1 MKFAALAAPGVLT
14 AALLAGCGGDETSAG
29 AADSSTGAVIDPG
42 DGGNYAPVLDPADFV
57 GRIDNVY
64 LPFRPGNR
72 WVYESEDGTERI
84 EVEVLSETRVVMGIT
99 ATVVRDTVYEDGDL
113 VEDTWDWYAQDKD
126 GNVWYLGE
134 DTAEYEDG
142 KIIDHNGAWEAGVD
156 GALPGIAMWAQPV
169 VNKSYRQEY
178 SKGEAEDLAR
188 IEKIDGK
195 ETVQGTAYEKV
206 VVIREWTPLDP
217 EFVEEKYYAPGVGV
231 ILEVKVKGG
240 DERVKL
246 VSFTPAN

>member
-1 MKFAALAAPGVLT
+1 M
-14 AALLAGCGGDETSAG
+14 
-29 AADSSTGAVIDPG
+29 
-42 DGGNYAPVLDPADFV
+42 
-57 GRIDNVY
+57 
-64 LPFRPGNR
+64 
-72 WVYESEDGTERI
+72 
-84 EVEVLSETRVVMGIT
+84 RVT
-99 ATVVRDTVYEDGDL
+99 
-113 VEDTWDWYAQDKD
+113 
-126 GNVWYLGE
+126 
-134 DTAEYEDG
+134 
-142 KIIDHNGAWEAGVD
+142 WEAGVD